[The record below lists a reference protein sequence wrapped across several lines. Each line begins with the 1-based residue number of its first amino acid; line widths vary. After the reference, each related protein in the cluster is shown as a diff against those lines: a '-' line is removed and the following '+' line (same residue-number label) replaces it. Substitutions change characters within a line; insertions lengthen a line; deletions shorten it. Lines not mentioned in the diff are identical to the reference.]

1 MRCLPQSS
9 HVTREEG
16 LECIA
21 KILQQMPPVGN
32 LKSLWG
38 SLGCSSPIGIPTVA
52 TDNLDAR
59 MLLQPCGNDSL
70 TALRQQVNWSV
81 LLQVDQNG
89 TKATSTTNRPVVD
102 AQYARRWMPV
112 K

>member
-1 MRCLPQSS
+1 MGCLAQSS
-9 HVTREEG
+9 RVTSEQG

-38 SLGCSSPIGIPTVA
+38 SVGCSSLIGIPTVA
-52 TDNLDAR
+52 TDNFDAG
-59 MLLQPCGNDSL
+59 MLLQPCCNDSL
-70 TALRQQVNWSV
+70 TALRQEVNWSV

-89 TKATSTTNRPVVD
+89 AKPTSATKRSVVN
-102 AQYARRWMPV
+102 AQHAWR
-112 K
+112 